1 MPLSGPTWVS
11 QFPTS
16 KRVEDLAQP
25 FRDQVA
31 RFVAAIRAAG
41 ATLTIA
47 DTLRAPER
55 AYLMH
60 FSFEI
65 AREGVDPASVPARA
79 GVDIQWVHPDAPG
92 TPSAAASRNA
102 AEKMVQGYGIAFK
115 PALNSRHTEAHAIDM
130 SISWVGDLVI
140 AKADGTSVTITSAPR
155 DGNNASLHQVGASFG
170 VIKLATDPPHW
181 SIDGH

>member
-1 MPLSGPTWVS
+1 
-11 QFPTS
+11 
-16 KRVEDLAQP
+16 
-25 FRDQVA
+25 
-31 RFVAAIRAAG
+31 
-41 ATLTIA
+41 
-47 DTLRAPER
+47 
-55 AYLMH
+55 
-60 FSFEI
+60 
-65 AREGVDPASVPARA
+65 
-79 GVDIQWVHPDAPG
+79 
-92 TPSAAASRNA
+92 
-102 AEKMVQGYGIAFK
+102 MVQGYGIAFK